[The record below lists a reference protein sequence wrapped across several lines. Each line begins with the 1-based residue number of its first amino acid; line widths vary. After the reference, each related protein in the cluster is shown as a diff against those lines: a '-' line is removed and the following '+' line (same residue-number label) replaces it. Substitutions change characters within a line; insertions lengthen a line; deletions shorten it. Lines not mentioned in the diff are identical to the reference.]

1 MRKEWIVLAAIV
13 LPALHTMGQQAHTQ
27 HLKGNIVDAETR
39 RPIAGATVS
48 LTDGGYTLSDSLGRF
63 SFLQVP
69 VGRRSLT
76 ITMMGYEDAHLDDI
90 QVTSGKQTELTIAL
104 TEKLNRLNEVVVRAR
119 KHNGRAL
126 NEFAGAG
133 SRSFSVE
140 DTRRYP
146 AAVSDPA
153 RMALNFAGVSGNGDM
168 GNEIVVRGN
177 SPRGMLWRLEGIEIP
192 NPNHFASLGN
202 SGGAISM
209 LSSSTLGTSDFY
221 TGAFPAEM
229 GNATAGVFDLN
240 LRHGNRQKREYAF
253 MIGALGM
260 EASAE
265 GPLGKTGQASYL
277 LNYRYSTLALLR
289 HVIGGMREFLP
300 IYQDISFKVQVPT
313 AKAGTFS
320 LFGLGGTNQN
330 KNEPIADSTRW
341 ETGHGN
347 HVIEEKGKMGVL
359 GISHHLPTSTKG
371 YLKTVVAFTY
381 NSLHFFADTL
391 DPHDHYKAVPTMRN
405 ETTDRTYRLNT
416 FYHHKLNNRHALRTG
431 VTLSRMH
438 FNYKDL
444 HYVTSEQVYKE
455 SLASAGTDHFYQAY
469 AQWKTRLNDQW
480 TLNGGVHGS
489 LLDVN
494 RSWSIEPRLSVQYRP
509 GNHQTLTL
517 ASGLHARPEHLSTY
531 YFQPQPAN
539 GQLLPNKDLQMP
551 KAFHTVLSYEKNL
564 KGGMQW
570 KTELYYQHLY
580 NIGVE
585 AMAGSEFSVLNMSSF
600 WDLLNRGPLAST
612 GTGKNYGID
621 MVLEKPFRNNYY
633 FMATASLFRSTYT
646 NYSGN
651 RFNTRFD
658 RVYQTNWVAG
668 KEWKKGNNKTLGING
683 RLLASGGQ
691 RESPIDLEASRAAG
705 KRVNVPGQY
714 FSQAG
719 PLYFRSDISF
729 SYRINGRAT
738 THTLML
744 DVQNVTNRQNLLMQ
758 YYDSRRQDVR
768 NAWQMGLVPVL
779 NYRVEF

>member
-1 MRKEWIVLAAIV
+1 MRKDFLVLAALW
-13 LPALHTMGQQAHTQ
+13 LPALCTMGQQAPTQ
-27 HLKGNIVDAETR
+27 QLKGTIVDADTR
-39 RPIAGATVS
+39 RPISGATIS
-48 LTDGGYTLSDSLGRF
+48 LMDCGYTLSDSLGRF
-63 SFLQVP
+63 YFARVP
-69 VGRRSLT
+69 IGRHSLT
-76 ITMMGYEDAHLDDI
+76 ITMAAYEEKQMTDI
-90 QVTSGKQTELTIAL
+90 PVTSGKQAELTISL
-104 TEKLNRLNEVVVRAR
+104 TGKLNRLDDVVVRAR
-119 KHNGRAL
+119 KNNGRAQ
-126 NEFAGAG
+126 NEFAGAS

-146 AAVSDPA
+146 AAVFDPA
-153 RMALNFAGVSGNGDM
+153 RMAMNFAGVSSNGDM

-209 LSSSTLGTSDFY
+209 LSSSTMGPSDFY
-221 TGAFPAEM
+221 TGAFPAEI
-229 GNATAGVFDLN
+229 GNATSGVFDLN

-253 MIGALGM
+253 MLGAMGI

-265 GPLGKTGQASYL
+265 GPLGKKGQASYL
-277 LNYRYSTLALLR
+277 FNYRYSTLALLR
-289 HVIGGMREFLP
+289 HFIGGMRDFLP
-300 IYQDISFKVQVPT
+300 VYQDISFKVQVPT

-330 KNEPIADSTRW
+330 QNEPIEDSTKW

-347 HVIEEKGKMGVL
+347 HVMEEKGKMGVL
-359 GISHHLPTSTKG
+359 GISHHLPVSNRG
-371 YLKTVVAFTY
+371 YLRTVVAFTY
-381 NSLHFFADTL
+381 NSLFFWGDTL
-391 DPHDHYKAVPTMRN
+391 NPHDNYGRVPTMRN
-405 ETTDRTYRLNT
+405 ETLDKAFRLNT
-416 FYHHKLNNRHALRTG
+416 FYNHKISNQHVFRTG
-431 VTLSRMH
+431 INVSRLM

-444 HYVTSEQVYKE
+444 HYNTSENVYKE
-455 SLASAGTDHFYQAY
+455 SLASEGTNHYYQAF
-469 AQWKTRLNDQW
+469 AQWKTRLNNQW
-480 TLNGGVHGS
+480 TLQGGVHGS

-494 RSWSIEPRLSVQYRP
+494 RTWSIEPRLSVQYRP
-509 GNHQTLTL
+509 GNHQTITL

-539 GQLLPNKDLQMP
+539 GQLLPNKDLEMP
-551 KAFHTVLSYEKNL
+551 KAFHTVLGYEKNM
-564 KGGMQW
+564 KGGLQL

-580 NIGVE
+580 NISVE
-585 AMAGSEFSVLNMSSF
+585 AMEGSEFSVLNMSSF
-600 WDLLNRGPLAST
+600 WDLLNKGPLSGT

-621 MVLEKPFRNNYY
+621 MVLEKPFRNNNY
-633 FMATASLFRSTYT
+633 FMVTASWFRSTYT

-651 RFNTRFD
+651 RYNTRFD

-668 KEWKKGNNKTLGING
+668 KEWKKGNNRTLGING

-691 RESPIDLEASRAAG
+691 RQSPIDLEASRAAG

-714 FSQAG
+714 YSQAG

-729 SYRINGRAT
+729 SYRINSRAT

-758 YYDSRRQDVR
+758 YYDAREQDVR